1 MHLSRYH
8 LRNFRRL
15 EDVEVEIEKKDTI
28 FVGANNS
35 GKTSATAAFRLFVS
49 RRGGFSTY
57 DFSSPLIAKLDC
69 FGESDF
75 QCKDDDEKEEL
86 AAQLPAIELDL
97 WFDVS
102 STIYGRVAYLLPS
115 VMSEY
120 TEVGVRIRFAVKD
133 AEKLY
138 TDYHSTY
145 IASSNQDG
153 YVLRSLSY
161 FLSQA
166 DNLREHFGLQYF
178 ALEKDASA
186 SVHDNLLLRPMDR
199 DEGRRAIDSLLHVD
213 YVTAQRNIDDSD
225 SPRSNRLSAVF
236 ANYYKQRN
244 FKKPKCDN
252 DSVRVI
258 DESNSNLTRH
268 YATQFSRLIGVIK
281 ALGFPSLND
290 RALRIVSNLNPEQVL
305 SGNTAV
311 TYIENG
317 TEHELP
323 EAYNGLGFKNLI
335 YMAIQIANFQ
345 IQWAERGEDER
356 PLCQLIFIEEPEVH
370 LHPQVQQTFI
380 RQIRNVMQQISKDIG
395 DSGYVQQVVITTHS
409 SHIVAEA
416 NLDLVRYFRRTKTQY
431 STATDMLVAS
441 EVLSLANFN
450 PEDLEPD
457 NLEFLRRYI
466 TLTHCDLFFAD
477 AAILVEGT
485 VERLLMPMM
494 IESVTPELKP
504 AYLTVL
510 ELGGAY
516 AHRFV
521 QLLKFINL
529 PTLVIT
535 DLDSV
540 DPATR
545 NSTCRADLPDAV
557 TSNASIKELTG
568 KKVVSELLE
577 LSGDEKAASEEGFCQ
592 YITFQLPTL
601 VPSYG
606 RGTVMI
612 PRTFEEAFIY
622 ENISSVREGKLNV
635 FVTLPATL
643 NFEADY
649 DQIYKKVSSK
659 NYKKVEFALSL
670 IETKEHWVT
679 PAYIVEGLK
688 WLSKTLGLN
697 ETEPTDDKSD
707 SFVAQIEGE

>member
-1 MHLSRYH
+1 MHLNRYH

-15 EDVEVEIEKKDTI
+15 EDVEVKLEKEDTI

-49 RRGGFSTY
+49 RRGNFSIY
-57 DFSSPLIAKLDC
+57 DFSSSLISKLDH

-75 QCKDDDEKEEL
+75 LSKDDEEKEQL

-102 STIYGRVAYLLPS
+102 ATTYGRVAYLLPS

-120 TEVGVRIRFAVKD
+120 TEVGVRIRFTVKD
-133 AEKLY
+133 AEELY
-138 TDYHSTY
+138 KDYHSLY
-145 IASSNQDG
+145 LSGPDQDG
-153 YVLRSLSY
+153 FISRTLSY
-161 FLSQA
+161 FLSQG
-166 DNLREHFGLQYF
+166 DNLKGYFGLQYF
-178 ALEKDASA
+178 VLEKSSSEANDL
-186 SVHDNLLLRPMDR
+186 VLHPMEQDK
-199 DEGRRAIDSLLHVD
+199 GRRAIDSLLNIK

-225 SPRSNRLSAVF
+225 STRSNRLSAVF
-236 ANYYKQRN
+236 ASYYKQRN
-244 FKKPKCDN
+244 FEKPKCDN
-252 DSVRVI
+252 ESIRVI
-258 DESNSNLTRH
+258 DESNLNLTRH
-268 YATQFSRLIGVIK
+268 YETQFSRLIKVIK
-281 ALGFPSLND
+281 ALGFPGLND
-290 RALRIVSNLNPEQVL
+290 RALRIVSNLNPEQAL

-311 TYIENG
+311 TYVESG
-317 TEHELP
+317 TKHELP

-335 YMAIQIANFQ
+335 YIAIQIANFQ
-345 IQWAERGEDER
+345 IQWAEMEGEER

-380 RQIRNVMQQISKDIG
+380 RQIRNVMQQISEDID
-395 DSGYVQQVVITTHS
+395 DSGHMQQLVVTTHS

-416 NLDLVRYFRRTKTQY
+416 SLEFIRYFRRTRTQH
-431 STATDMLVAS
+431 STETDSLGAS

-450 PEDLEPD
+450 PEDAEPE
-457 NLEFLRRYI
+457 NLEFLRKYI

-494 IESVTPELKP
+494 IENVAPELKS

-540 DPATR
+540 DPASHY
-545 NSTCRADLPDAV
+545 STCRADYPNAV

-568 KKVVSELLE
+568 KRLVSEILK
-577 LSGDEKAASEEGFCQ
+577 LSSDEKSASEEDFCR
-592 YITFQLPTL
+592 YITFQQP
-601 VPSYG
+601 VPVPIYG
-606 RGTVMI
+606 KDRTMI
-612 PRTFEEAFIY
+612 PRTFEEAFIC
-622 ENISSVREGKLNV
+622 ENIASVKERKIDV
-635 FVTLPATL
+635 FVNLSTTLD
-643 NFEADY
+643 FETDY
-649 DQIYKKVSSK
+649 DQIHKTVSSK
-659 NYKKVEFALSL
+659 GYKKVEFALSL
-670 IETKEHWVT
+670 IETKEHWFT

-688 WLSKTLGLN
+688 WLSKTLGL
-697 ETEPTDDKSD
+697 EEIKSRDDKSN
-707 SFVAQIEGE
+707 STVGQVEGE